1 MNKLQEL
8 FRKST
13 GGINLY
19 IWLLFFILPF
29 YFIYDKFSIKGFVF
43 GVILILVFF
52 TANLLSLIVKGR
64 QIYVW
69 FGIQIALSVIM
80 GLSFGFI
87 YFSLFLSFFL
97 GSVHNKVGFF
107 VLYIIN
113 LLSTLGLSYVSL
125 VSDTA
130 EFIGQLPLLMINLIA
145 VILVPIQAYNKTHQ
159 DHLQG
164 QLKDANR
171 KISELVKLEERQRIA
186 RDLHDTLGQ
195 KLSLIGLKSELA
207 YKLIESKP
215 KQAEQEMLDVRQTAR
230 TALKEVR
237 ELVTQ
242 MRGTRLEDE
251 LFRARQIL
259 EVADVE
265 LNLAQ
270 NDDLHDVSLIAE
282 NVLGMCLK
290 EAINNVIKHSEAT
303 ACDIVIESSP
313 TELMLTVKDNG
324 VGINL
329 KSKRYPGNGLRGMK
343 ERLEFVN
350 GNLSITSDDGTALR
364 ITVPNAVQRQL

>member
-29 YFIYDKFSIKGFVF
+29 YFIYDKFSIMGFVF

-69 FGIQIALSVIM
+69 FGIQIVLSVIM
-80 GLSFGFI
+80 GLNFGFI

-97 GSVHNKVGFF
+97 GAVHNKVGFF

-113 LLSTLGLSYVSL
+113 LLSTLGLSYISL
-125 VSDTA
+125 VSDTT
-130 EFIGQLPLLMINLIA
+130 EFIGQLPLVMINVIA
-145 VILVPIQAYNKTHQ
+145 VILVPIQAHNKTRQ
-159 DHLQG
+159 DHLQV
-164 QLKDANR
+164 QLEDANR

-265 LNLAQ
+265 LHLSQ

-313 TELMLTVKDNG
+313 TELRLTVKDNG

-350 GNLSITSDDGTALR
+350 GNLSIASDEGTTLR